1 MKKKLLDNTYFVVTF
16 TIILVYGIL
25 YAFTKK
31 GLPCIFHK
39 ITGLYCPGCG
49 ITRMFVS
56 IFKLNIYQ
64 AFRYNPLVFILLII
78 SLFYLLVDALKYKI
92 SKVHIALPKSIYIV
106 LLIIV
111 IGFGILRNIPLFSY
125 LAPTIVN

>member
-1 MKKKLLDNTYFVVTF
+1 MKKKLLDQTYFVVTL

-25 YAFTKK
+25 YIFTKQ

-49 ITRMFVS
+49 ITRMFIS
-56 IFKLNIYQ
+56 LFKLNIYQ
-64 AFRYNPLVFILLII
+64 AFRYNPLVFILLIM
-78 SLFYLLVDALKYKI
+78 STLYFLVDSLKYGITKA
-92 SKVHIALPKSIYIV
+92 HINLPKSIYII

>member
-1 MKKKLLDNTYFVVTF
+1 MKKKLLDQTYFAVTL

-25 YAFTKK
+25 YIFTKQ

-49 ITRMFVS
+49 ITRMFIS
-56 IFKLNIYQ
+56 LFKLNIYQ
-64 AFRYNPLVFILLII
+64 AFRYNPLVFILLIV
-78 SLFYLLVDALKYKI
+78 SSFYFLADFLIYRITKA
-92 SKVHIALPKSIYIV
+92 HMNLPKSVYII

-111 IGFGILRNIPLFSY
+111 FGFGILRNIPLFSY

>member
-16 TIILVYGIL
+16 IIILIYGIL
-25 YAFTKK
+25 YLFTKK
-31 GLPCIFHK
+31 GFPCIFHK

-49 ITRMFVS
+49 ITRMFIS

-78 SLFYLLVDALKYKI
+78 CLFYLLIDALKYKI
-92 SKVHIALPKSIYIV
+92 SKTHIELPKSVYIV

>member
-1 MKKKLLDNTYFVVTF
+1 MKKKLLDQTYFVVTF

-25 YAFTKK
+25 YIFTKQ

-49 ITRMFVS
+49 ITRMFIS
-56 IFKLNIYQ
+56 LFKLNIYQ
-64 AFRYNPLVFILLII
+64 AFRYNPLVFILLIVSTI
-78 SLFYLLVDALKYKI
+78 YFLVDCLKYGITKE
-92 SKVHIALPKSIYIV
+92 HIKLPKIVYII